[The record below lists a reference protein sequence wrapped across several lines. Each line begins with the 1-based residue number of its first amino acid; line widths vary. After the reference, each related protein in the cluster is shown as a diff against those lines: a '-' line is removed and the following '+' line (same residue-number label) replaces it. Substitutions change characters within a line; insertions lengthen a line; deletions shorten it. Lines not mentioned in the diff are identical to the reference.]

1 MSRHAEEVRLTEPV
15 SARDHLVGPDTAPV
29 TLLEYGDY
37 QCPSCGA
44 AFPIVHEVRRH
55 LGDKLRFAF
64 RNFPLSEVHPHAVHA
79 AETAEAAN
87 AQGKFWEMHDYLF
100 THQAKLADA
109 QLVEGARELGLD
121 AERVRRELA
130 DNTYLPRV
138 RDDFSSGVRSGVNGT
153 PTFYINGVRHDGDY
167 SFGAL
172 VRAIESA
179 STA

>member
-1 MSRHAEEVRLTEPV
+1 MSRHAEEVRLTVPV

-64 RNFPLSEVHPHAVHA
+64 RNFPLSEIHPHAVHA

-87 AQGKFWEMHDYLF
+87 AQGKFWEMHDHLF

-130 DNTYLPRV
+130 DGTYLPRV
-138 RDDFSSGVRSGVNGT
+138 REDFSSGVRSGVNGT

-167 SFGAL
+167 SFGSL

-179 STA
+179 ITA